1 MFLCLLCLSGPS
13 ALGMCYLLM
22 SSRTNLLHPL
32 FLAAELVSRNTFT
45 DIPWRNIVATVEL
58 SLAKSN
64 LTPKIYCFAVL
75 YDSIYLRVRQVVCL
89 RSLSVCVS
97 PSSLSHNS
105 SMEQSLYA
113 KEKWE
118 NHRPEPV
125 GQRENQHPGQPA
137 LCSASPSSG
146 RKLYRR
152 HREESQLG
160 SFRVEDCGLF
170 WARIA
175 WQQGRQLRKSRSY
188 KTSMQ
193 RVESQ
198 MEIQGIWKGSA
209 LGRLPDS
216 ITTSCRG
223 WSSQAMQRC
232 QVEMPANLH
241 WYSVHI

>member
-1 MFLCLLCLSGPS
+1 
-13 ALGMCYLLM
+13 M
-22 SSRTNLLHPL
+22 SRRTNLLHPL
-32 FLAAELVSRNTFT
+32 FPTAEPVPRNTFT
-45 DIPWRNIVATVEL
+45 DIPWRNIVATVEP

-75 YDSIYLRVRQVVCL
+75 YDSIHLRARQVVCL

-97 PSSLSHNS
+97 PSSLSQNS
-105 SMEQSLYA
+105 STKQSLYE

-118 NHRPEPV
+118 SHRPEPV
-125 GQRENQHPGQPA
+125 GQRENQHSGQPT
-137 LCSASPSSG
+137 LCSASSSSG
-146 RKLYRR
+146 RKQYRR

-160 SFRVEDCGLF
+160 SIRVEGCDLF

-175 WQQGRQLRKSRSY
+175 RQQDRQLRKSRSY

-198 MEIQGIWKGSA
+198 MEIQGICKGSA

-223 WSSQAMQRC
+223 WSSQAMQCC

-241 WYSVHI
+241 WYSVQI